1 MGWHFQDV
9 SWQRLAKKTHSTK
22 FKHHLFICGVWNF
35 VCAEQLP
42 IASMLHTPKKH
53 FTVLSF
59 LWNFQRSRM
68 SAWRDAWS
76 VRHWA
81 HHGSAKFWEGCET
94 CSTKVLQSS
103 FGVWNWMGFFGH
115 DFSSPGIEVELNK
128 KMEYIVMNNGS
139 VRTRRST
146 WFARVQFFC
155 ERRKLHH
162 ASSASILPG
171 HRWRMTKSCFHL
183 SQHHGAAFGEEDA
196 I

>member
-1 MGWHFQDV
+1 
-9 SWQRLAKKTHSTK
+9 
-22 FKHHLFICGVWNF
+22 
-35 VCAEQLP
+35 
-42 IASMLHTPKKH
+42 
-53 FTVLSF
+53 
-59 LWNFQRSRM
+59 M

-146 WFARVQFFC
+146 WFARVQLLRTPEAPSCKFSIHSPWAQVEDDKVVFSPQPASWSSFWW
-155 ERRKLHH
+155 RRCYINETRLFVPWEPFRIT
-162 ASSASILPG
+162 SFLETG
-171 HRWRMTKSCFHL
+171 
-183 SQHHGAAFGEEDA
+183 
-196 I
+196 